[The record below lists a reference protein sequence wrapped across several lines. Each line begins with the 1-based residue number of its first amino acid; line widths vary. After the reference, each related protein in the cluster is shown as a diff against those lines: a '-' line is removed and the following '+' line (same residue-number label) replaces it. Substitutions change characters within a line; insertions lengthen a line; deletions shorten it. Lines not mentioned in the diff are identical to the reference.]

1 MAIEK
6 WATKK
11 ANFGV
16 KNGAKK
22 DKFILPFLARALLIA
37 PLLASSVVL
46 AGQWRIVPNLYL
58 AETYTDNVEL
68 SPPGNEE
75 SDFITQVTP
84 GVVLFGRGARFSTQL
99 SYQLQTLTYADDS
112 DRNQINHQLRAV
124 DQREWIDNF
133 FFTDALASIRQEN
146 SSLRQITVNNEVG
159 NQEDV
164 RTFLVSPYI
173 QSRIG
178 TYADYELR
186 YTYDY
191 AESSASELSGSQ
203 ANRLLARV
211 NSGLGY
217 QPRGPRYQARR
228 PPLTVLPRQHFA
240 WGLEYSKE
248 EISYDNAEDVTRDR
262 TLADLQYLLTPRI
275 ALLGTV
281 GYEDNDFVTLPGE
294 EEPEGSFWSAG
305 FAWTP
310 TPRTQI
316 EARVG
321 ERFFGDT
328 KSLAVVSQARR
339 VHWRITYTEDVT
351 TTRENFFLPATGSTA
366 SFLDSQLQSTISDPV
381 ERAQAVQE
389 IIAARGLPPSILTE
403 QNFFTEEFFLQK
415 AFRASVGW
423 DGRRNRIFADIFHVT
438 SEQQSAN
445 RTSNVLF
452 GSTDFALSQ
461 EIEQRG
467 GGVLWSLRLG
477 PRTTTNV
484 DLGYTR
490 NDFTDISRTD
500 DYITA
505 RANITRQMRQNLV
518 GMVEVRRQ
526 ELDSDAADS
535 DYKENAITVSLRM
548 IF

>member
-1 MAIEK
+1 MAIK
-6 WATKK
+6 KGATKK

-22 DKFILPFLARALLIA
+22 DKFFLRFLARSLLIA
-37 PLLASSVVL
+37 PLLASSAVL
-46 AGQWRIVPNLYL
+46 AGEWRIVPSLYL
-58 AETYTDNVEL
+58 AETYTDNVGL
-68 SPPGNEE
+68 SPPGDEE

-84 GVVLFGRGARFSTQL
+84 ELVLLGRGARFRTEL
-99 SYQLQTLTYADDS
+99 LYRLQTLTYADDS
-112 DRNQINHQLRAV
+112 DRNQINHQLEALA
-124 DQREWIDNF
+124 QAEWINDF
-133 FFTDALASIRQEN
+133 FFTDADASISQQN
-146 SSLRQITVNNEVG
+146 TSLRQITVDNTVG
-159 NQEDV
+159 DQEDV

-178 TYADYELR
+178 SFATYELR

-191 AESSASELSGSQ
+191 VDTSGNELGSSHAD
-203 ANRLLARV
+203 RLRARL
-211 NSGLGY
+211 NS
-217 QPRGPRYQARR
+217 GPRYQD
-228 PPLTVLPRQHFA
+228 LL
-240 WGLEYSKE
+240 WGLDYQKE
-248 EISYDNAEDVTRDR
+248 KIDFNNADDVTRER
-262 TLADLQYLLTPRI
+262 AEADLRYFIIPRF
-275 ALLGTV
+275 ALLGAV
-281 GYEDNDFVTLPGE
+281 GYEDSDFVTLPGV
-294 EEPEGSFWSAG
+294 EEPEGTYWNVG
-305 FAWTP
+305 FAWAP
-310 TPRTQI
+310 TPRTEI

-321 ERFFGDT
+321 ERYFGDT
-328 KSLAVVSQARR
+328 KSLSIVSRARR
-339 VHWRITYTEDVT
+339 IHWRMTYTEDVT

-366 SFLDSQLQSTISDPV
+366 SFLDAQLQSTIPDPV
-381 ERAQAVQE
+381 ERAQAVQQ
-389 IIAARGLPPSILTE
+389 IIAANGLPPSILTE

-415 AFRASVGW
+415 AFRASVGLE
-423 DGRRNRIFADIFHVT
+423 GRRNRILADIFHVT

-452 GSTDFALSQ
+452 GSTDFALSR

-484 DLGYTR
+484 DVGYTR
-490 NDFTDISRTD
+490 NDFTDSSRTD

-505 RANITRQMRQNLV
+505 RANITRRLRPNLV
-518 GMVEVRRQ
+518 GTVEVRRQ